1 LNIVTTNSVGVAG
14 LAYTHAVCTHALTH
28 AAVRKILCAVVKPV
42 TVKQVALATLAATAP
57 YVSAPLPHRIPAMG
71 VPPVPKTA
79 LVDDVNVLAA
89 VNPPL
94 NVETLPLVVLIP
106 PVAVTRLAVVIP
118 RLKYA

>member
-28 AAVRKILCAVVKPV
+28 AA
-42 TVKQVALATLAATAP
+42 VKQVALATLAATAP

-106 PVAVTRLAVVIP
+106 PVAVTRLAVIP